1 MTVCLFLS
9 LADACVKAR
18 VGRKADE
25 SLNMSHKEREGDM
38 GSLKKAFGSWVKLIP
53 KQTKKSFG
61 CKH

>member
-25 SLNMSHKEREGDM
+25 SLNMSHKET
-38 GSLKKAFGSWVKLIP
+38 FI
-53 KQTKKSFG
+53 
-61 CKH
+61 